1 MSVFG
6 LEPGESAL
14 FINGLQ
20 AHLDIYDVFSLLDTM
35 RDEAKLMEGLY
46 NLGSQVIKFRYN
58 NNYIKHADSQLKQII
73 VLYNIST

>member
-1 MSVFG
+1 MTLATTPHFFQMFMAMFG
-6 LEPGESAL
+6 MEPGESAL

-46 NLGSQVIKFRYN
+46 NLGSQVNAQICN
-58 NNYIKHADSQLKQII
+58 NHLLRIQ
-73 VLYNIST
+73 